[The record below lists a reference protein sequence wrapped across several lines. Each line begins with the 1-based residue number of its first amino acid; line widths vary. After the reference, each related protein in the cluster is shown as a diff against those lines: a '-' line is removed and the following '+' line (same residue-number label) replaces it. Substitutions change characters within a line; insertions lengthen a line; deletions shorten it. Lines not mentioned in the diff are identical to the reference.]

1 MSARPS
7 DEARAHSPHC
17 VGEYAVGAVR
27 GRTSHADGPR
37 CPALSGACHAVGDAA
52 FVPARHAR
60 PDTGRQRRSSTIGV
74 RSRMSHARRPCLAPT
89 AWRAPI
95 QDQAPRW
102 TQAPPLARRRA
113 IERGGVHAAA
123 GAHAVVRVRVRV
135 DARAH
140 PARASALPHPPTRAH
155 TLASRMR
162 AHART
167 PSARASRP
175 AGIRCRFRPRRRAV
189 PSARAARAPRPCPS
203 GG

>member
-7 DEARAHSPHC
+7 DGARAHSPPC

-27 GRTSHADGPR
+27 GRTSRADGPR
-37 CPALSGACHAVGDAA
+37 CPVPSGACHAVGDAA

-60 PDTGRQRRSSTIGV
+60 PDTGRQRAFFNDRCQVLHVARSAPV
-74 RSRMSHARRPCLAPT
+74 PCADSM
-89 AWRAPI
+89 ACPI

-102 TQAPPLARRRA
+102 THAPPHARRRA

-123 GAHAVVRVRVRV
+123 GAHAVVRVG
-135 DARAH
+135 ARAH

-155 TLASRMR
+155 TLESRMR

-167 PSARASRP
+167 PSALASPP